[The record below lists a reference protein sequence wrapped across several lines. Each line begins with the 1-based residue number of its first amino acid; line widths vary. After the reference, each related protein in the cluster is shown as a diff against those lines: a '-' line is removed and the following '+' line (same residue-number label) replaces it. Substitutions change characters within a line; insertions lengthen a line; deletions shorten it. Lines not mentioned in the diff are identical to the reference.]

1 MALIDAVPKWA
12 PSSFPPVDMR
22 SPIRPFFALV
32 ASGLAASCAKPK
44 PAPTPAPTATST
56 APANPA
62 GRGGG
67 AGGGVGGAAQ
77 PPAGGGAGGGGP
89 AAAQDPQPR
98 AYAAVITPRATTKNG
113 VFKVHSIGSRL
124 YFEIPR
130 AELGKDYVV
139 VTTLAGTPDEIGIRG
154 TQGGNNLVRFER
166 RDNRIFV
173 READYRDVIADTA
186 RSQQLAAELIGVTK
200 ILAAFNIEAY
210 GPDSSAVI
218 EVTRMFTGGV
228 PEYTALGRRAQV
240 DATRSY
246 IERFAAYSRNVNVT
260 AVQSF
265 TPQGGAPGGG
275 GAGGAAAAAATAP
288 TTEKYTFSIAKLPD
302 VPMQPRLYDERV
314 GYFPTT
320 QRDFSGATQRVETK
334 RYISRWRLEC
344 SDRKVGNLCVPK
356 KPITYYLD
364 PATPAWLKPWIRK
377 GIEDWQP
384 AFEAAG
390 FSKGIVAMD
399 APANDPDFSG
409 EDATVSM
416 VRWLP
421 SATEN
426 AVGPSLKDPRTGEII
441 DADVQTYLNVMN
453 LTRSWYF
460 TQVGP
465 LDKRAQKL
473 PFPDSL
479 TGRLLEY
486 VTAHEV
492 GHTLGFPH
500 NFKASSMYPT
510 DSVRSR
516 TFVKKM
522 SHTPTL
528 MDYSRYNY
536 VAQPEDNI
544 DLEDLIPKVGPYD
557 KYAVMWGYS
566 PIPSARS
573 PEAEKATLDKW
584 SKMQDTIPWYRFA
597 SDAGAGGADPGE
609 QSEAVGDADAVKA
622 TTLGVKNLK
631 RVMGFI
637 ESATAW
643 KEGDTFDD
651 LEEIY
656 GRTVNQWAT
665 EMGHVARIIGSEY
678 KQEKMVGQ
686 KGVVYRPVEPS
697 RQKDA
702 LKFLQENA
710 WTTPTWLLDESILR
724 KLEPNGSLARVGGAQ
739 ARSLTAVLN
748 NDRLL
753 RMIEMEAL
761 ANSKSEVYPVSD
773 LLADVRKGLWKEIDT
788 GAQIDAFRRRLQR
801 SYLETIAAK
810 INPPAAPAG
819 AAQQQGAGRGG
830 AAPANP
836 AEFRAILKSEMR
848 TLDAELAAAVGK
860 TSDKMS
866 KAHLE
871 DARDIIKKMLDPK
884 D

>member
-1 MALIDAVPKWA
+1 
-12 PSSFPPVDMR
+12 MR
-22 SPIRPFFALV
+22 RIVLS
-32 ASGLAASCAKPK
+32 LAATGVAAGACTKPK
-44 PAPTPAPTATST
+44 PAPAPAPAPVQQAPAPTPAP
-56 APANPA
+56 
-62 GRGGG
+62 GRGGPG
-67 AGGGVGGAAQ
+67 GGAAQ
-77 PPAGGGAGGGGP
+77 PPAGGGFGDGQGG
-89 AAAQDPQPR
+89 ANANQDPQPR
-98 AYAAVITPRATTKNG
+98 PYAQVITPRAVTKNG
-113 VFKVHSIGSRL
+113 VFKVHQVGSRL
-124 YFEIPR
+124 YFEIPKS
-130 AELGKDYVV
+130 ELGKDYVV

-173 READYRDVIADTA
+173 READYRDIIADTA
-186 RSQQLAAELIGVTK
+186 KSQQLAAELIGVTK

-210 GPDSSAVI
+210 SADSAAVI

-275 GAGGAAAAAATAP
+275 GGFPGAAAASTAP

-320 QRDFSGATQRVETK
+320 QRDFSGNTQRVET
-334 RYISRWRLEC
+334 RRFISRWRLEC
-344 SDRKVGNLCVPK
+344 SDKKVGNLCVPK

-364 PATPAWLKPWIRK
+364 PATPAWLKPWIKK
-377 GIEDWQP
+377 GIEAWQP

-390 FSKGIVAMD
+390 FSKGIVAAE

-500 NFKASSMYPT
+500 NFKASSMYPV

-516 TFVKKM
+516 TWVKKM
-522 SHTPTL
+522 GHTPTL
-528 MDYSRYNY
+528 MDYARYNY

-544 DLEDLIPKVGPYD
+544 DLDDLIPKVGPYD

-566 PIPSARS
+566 PIPNAKT

-584 SKMQDTIPWYRFA
+584 AKMQDTIPWYRFA

-631 RVMGFI
+631 RVMGFL

-643 KEGDTFDD
+643 KEGDTYDD
-651 LEEIY
+651 LEELY
-656 GRTVNQWAT
+656 GRLVGQWAT
-665 EMGHVARIIGSEY
+665 EMGHVARIIGGEY
-678 KQEKMVGQ
+678 KQEKAVGQ
-686 KGVVYRPVEPS
+686 KGPVFRPVEPA
-697 RQKDA
+697 RQKAA
-702 LKFLQENA
+702 LQFLQDNA
-710 WTTPTWLLDESILR
+710 WTTPTWLVDESILR
-724 KLEPNGSLARVGGAQ
+724 KLEPNGSLARIGGAQ
-739 ARSLTAVLN
+739 ARSLAAVVS
-748 NDRLL
+748 NDRLQ
-753 RMIEMEAL
+753 RMVEMEAL
-761 ANSKSEVYPVSD
+761 AQNKSEVYPVAD
-773 LLADVRKGLWKEIDT
+773 LLADLRKGLWKETET
-788 GAQIDAFRRRLQR
+788 GAPIDAFRRRLQR
-801 SYLETIAAK
+801 TYLEAMASK
-810 INPPAAPAG
+810 INPPASPA
-819 AAQQQGAGRGG
+819 AALPQQGGGRGG
-830 AAPANP
+830 AAPVTAV
-836 AEFRAILKSEMR
+836 EVRAILKSEMR
-848 TLDAELAAAVGK
+848 ALDADLATAIGK
-860 TSDKMS
+860 TSDRMS

-871 DARDIIKKMLDPK
+871 DARDLIRKMLDPK